1 MGRDHWQVHKF
12 GGSSLADPACFRQVA
27 DILLAASPAPI
38 AVVVS
43 AMGGMTDALL
53 GLVATA
59 EQGPDDIAPGLE
71 AISARYAATV
81 DELLGQDSAGGE
93 LLDAFR
99 ADLGDASDVLHAI
112 SLVRSAADRSRDLV
126 AGYGELW
133 SSRLLTAYLRREAA
147 ARDCP
152 TEVRWLDARR
162 LIVVEQR
169 EMGPAV
175 LWDAS
180 RANAGQHFP
189 SPVDGITVI
198 TGFIASDDAGLHT
211 TLGRNGSDFSASI
224 VGALLKAGSISIW
237 TDVDGVLSADPNR
250 VPEAAVIH
258 QLSYNEA
265 MELAYFGAK
274 VIHPQTMAPAVEHA
288 IPIWIRNTF
297 NPQAPGSCISGDV
310 ESSTQIK
317 GITSI
322 GGVSLVNLEGAGM
335 IGVPGTADRL
345 FGALRESGISVILI
359 SQASSEHSICFAV
372 PERNSAMVEQVVR
385 RAFAAELEQGQVQSV
400 EVQHGCS
407 IIAVVGDGMA
417 GMPGLAAKFFSTL
430 GRAGINVRA
439 IAQGSS
445 ERNISAVVDA
455 DDATRALRAAHS
467 GFYLSAE
474 TLSVGLIG
482 PGNVGAVL
490 LEQMAAQAKA
500 LRANFGL
507 DFRVRGIA
515 TSSQMLLAERAVD
528 IGNWRAEFEAG
539 AEALD
544 WARFTTHVNAEH
556 LPHAVMVDC
565 SASDD
570 VAGRYLDWFRQ
581 GVHVVT
587 PNKKAA
593 SGSLAVY
600 DELHAVRR
608 RHNARFLYETTV
620 GAALPII
627 DTLRDLRQ
635 TGDDILS
642 IEGIFSGTLAYLF
655 NVYDGSEPFSAIV
668 RQARDSGYTEPDP
681 RDDLSGMDVARKLI
695 ILARE
700 MGQRLELEDLDV
712 ESLVPA
718 ELGSGTIDAFLD
730 ALPAHDTAMRE
741 RWQAASDAGQVL
753 RYVGRLSREHG
764 ASVRLEALPL
774 AHPFARMNLTDNI
787 VRYVSRRYSDNPLV
801 VQGPGAGPAVT
812 AAGVFADLLRL
823 AAYLGASR

>member
-1 MGRDHWQVHKF
+1 MGKDLWQVHKF
-12 GGSSLADPACFRQVA
+12 GGSSLADPDCFRRVA
-27 DILLAASPAPI
+27 NILLDAGPAPI

-71 AISARYAATV
+71 AIAARYEAAV
-81 DELLGQDSAGGE
+81 GELLGDGAE
-93 LLDAFR
+93 ATAVLDAFR
-99 ADLGDASDVLHAI
+99 AELGDASDVLHAI

-126 AGYGELW
+126 AGFGELW
-133 SSRLLTAYLRREAA
+133 SSRLLARYLERESV
-147 ARDCP
+147 ARNCETDI
-152 TEVRWLDARR
+152 RWLDARQ
-162 LIVVEQR
+162 LIVVEQG

-175 LWDAS
+175 LWEPS
-180 RANAGQHFP
+180 RANAAQHFP
-189 SPVDGITVI
+189 APAAGITVI
-198 TGFIASDDAGLHT
+198 TGYIAADEAGLHT

-224 VGALLKAGSISIW
+224 VGALLQADSISIW

-250 VPEAAVIH
+250 VPEAAVIDE
-258 QLSYNEA
+258 LSYNEA

-274 VIHPQTMAPAVEHA
+274 VIHPQTMAPAVTHG

-297 NPQAPGSCISGDV
+297 KPQAPGSCICGD
-310 ESSTQIK
+310 SSAGSQIK

-322 GGVSLVNLEGAGM
+322 SAVSLVNLEGAGM

-345 FGALRESGISVILI
+345 FGALRAAGISVILI

-372 PERNSAMVEQVVR
+372 PERHSAAVEQVVR
-385 RAFAAELEQGQVQSV
+385 RAFAAELEQGQIQSV
-400 EVQHGCS
+400 EVQPDCS

-417 GMPGLAAKFFSTL
+417 GTPGLAAKFFSTL

-445 ERNISAVVDA
+445 ERNISAVIDA
-455 DDATRALRAAHS
+455 EDTTRALRAAHS

-474 TLSVGLIG
+474 TLSVGLVG
-482 PGNVGAVL
+482 PGNVGAAL
-490 LEQMAAQAKA
+490 LEQMATQAGE

-515 TSSQMLLAERAVD
+515 TSSRMLLAERAVD
-528 IGNWRAEFEAG
+528 LADWQAAFEAG
-539 AEALD
+539 AERLD
-544 WARFTTHVNAEH
+544 WERFTAHVNAEH

-565 SASDD
+565 SASDE

-593 SGSLAVY
+593 SGSLAAY
-600 DELHAVRR
+600 AELHAVRR

-681 RDDLSGMDVARKLI
+681 RDDLSGMDVARKVI

-700 MGQRLELEDLDV
+700 MGQQLELDDLDV

-718 ELGSGTIDAFLD
+718 ELSGGSIDDFLD
-730 ALPAHDTAMRE
+730 ALPAYDAAMQE
-741 RWQAASDAGQVL
+741 RWQQATDAGQVL
-753 RYVGRLSREHG
+753 RYVGRLSRDGG

-774 AHPFARMNLTDNI
+774 EHPFARMNLTDNI